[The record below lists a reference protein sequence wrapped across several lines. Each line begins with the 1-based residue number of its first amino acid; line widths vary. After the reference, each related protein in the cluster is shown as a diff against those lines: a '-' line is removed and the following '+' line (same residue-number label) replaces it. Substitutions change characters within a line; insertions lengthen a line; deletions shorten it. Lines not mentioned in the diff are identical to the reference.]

1 MIAEII
7 AVGTELL
14 MGQINNTNAR
24 YVSSRFPDADVY
36 VYYHTVVGD
45 NRKRLAGCIQNAM
58 ERADVVLLTGGLGP
72 TQDDLTKETVA
83 EVLGV
88 GMEPDERTL
97 DNIRDFFEKRGRKAC
112 PNNEKQA
119 YFPKGSIIIRNE
131 NGTAPG
137 CIIEKEGRT
146 IVMLPGPP
154 WEMEP
159 MFEGSVLPYF
169 MKNAVYR
176 LHSVYVRMFG
186 IGESDMEDRIKDIV
200 SQQGNPTIAPYA
212 KMGEITLRVTA
223 KYIPGRED
231 PEELIKPVMDEIT
244 DKLGEYIYSTRNEE
258 LHEKTAGMLMES
270 GKTIAVAESCTGGM
284 LSSMLTDIP
293 GISAVFKGGVVA
305 YSNDM
310 KKTLLGVSE
319 GTLKRHGAVSEETA
333 AEMAEG
339 MRERNGSDLG
349 LSITGIAGPGG
360 GAPDKPVG
368 LVFIALSDGSGTVTH
383 KFNLWGDRKR
393 IRHLACLNALDI
405 IRRHLTDRGSERD
418 EI

>member
-45 NRKRLAGCIQNAM
+45 NEKRLAGCIRTAM
-58 ERADVVLLTGGLGP
+58 DRADVLLLTGGLGP

-83 EVLGV
+83 GVLGLE
-88 GMEPDERTL
+88 MLPDEQTL
-97 DNIRDFFEKRGRKAC
+97 ENIREFFRKRGRKAC
-112 PNNEKQA
+112 PNNEKQG
-119 YFPKGSIIIRNE
+119 YFPKGSVIVRND

-137 CIIEKEGRT
+137 CIIEHEGKVV
-146 IVMLPGPP
+146 IMLPGPP

-159 MFEGSVLPYF
+159 MFENSVMPYF
-169 MKNAVYR
+169 MKDAVHK

-186 IGESDMEDRIKDIV
+186 IGESDMEDRIKDLV
-200 SQQGNPTIAPYA
+200 SKQQNPTIAPYA
-212 KMGEITLRVTA
+212 KMGEITLRITA

-231 PEELIKPVMDEIT
+231 PEKLIKSVMDEIR
-244 DKLGEYIYSTRNEE
+244 KRLGGYIYSTKNEE
-258 LHEKTAGMLMES
+258 LHEKTASLLIES
-270 GKTIAVAESCTGGM
+270 RTTLALAESCTGGR
-284 LSSMLTDIP
+284 LASMLTDIP
-293 GISAVFKGGVVA
+293 GISSVFKGGVVA

-310 KKTLLGVSE
+310 KKEMLGVGD
-319 GTLKRHGAVSEETA
+319 GTLTSHGAVSEGTA

-339 MRERNGSDLG
+339 IRARARSDIG

-360 GAPDKPVG
+360 AVPGKPIGLVYVG
-368 LVFIALSDGSGTVTH
+368 LATGDDTKTV
-383 KFNLWGDRKR
+383 KLNLWGGRER
-393 IRHLACLNALDI
+393 IRHIACLNALDI
-405 IRRHLTDRGSERD
+405 IRRYLLGC
-418 EI
+418 